1 MEVPTKHQCQEQQ
14 QQGGCRSST
23 HCSRHH
29 GKYFEKQNNEWN
41 VSSNSATTKQ
51 AALQL
56 RVSAFQLLQL
66 VEAEDLAVVRRQ
78 MFDLREIQAELRPP
92 VHPNFPKYL
101 GNLSFG

>member
-41 VSSNSATTKQ
+41 VSNSATTKQ